1 MRTSVISDRK
11 IYVGLALELG
21 KHASSV
27 GILKLLRRGVVE
39 SGEFAYGKKYLNLP
53 NAIPLNNEHLPFSTA
68 PTVLA
73 ERRIR
78 DGGVLPLTFRDA
90 LPDSWGRRV
99 LEAQYGRTLDDIDAL
114 LMTNV
119 DRVGAMVF
127 SESLPI
133 EIYNT
138 EADIVTLEQMSEA
151 VYRLELSMEISPEM
165 RRLLQRGGTL
175 GGARPKATFI
185 YDNRRWIAKFPAQG
199 DEHDVELLEASLL
212 KLAEMCGITVSP
224 SRLEKTN
231 RGHTILTRRFDREG
245 DIGNERRIHYL
256 SASAILNVPY
266 ESNGGSYVE
275 FAQVLRRIAINPAH
289 DLDQL
294 YRRMIFNLL
303 IDNTD
308 DHVKNHGV
316 LHVEQG
322 QYKLAPAFDL
332 VMQLTNT
339 GYQELAIISGNNN
352 SNLKIAKKVSP
363 HFGINN
369 KDAENII
376 QEIETKVTGNLVDI
390 LKHLGANDSLQQRV
404 RRCINIQRDLINSH

>member
-1 MRTSVISDRK
+1 MTSDRK
-11 IYVGLALELG
+11 IYVGLALESG
-21 KHASSV
+21 KDATSV
-27 GILKLLRRGVVE
+27 GLLKLLRRGVVE
-39 SGEFAYGKKYLNLP
+39 SGEFAYGNQYLALP
-53 NAIPLNNEHLPFSTA
+53 NAIPLNNDYLPFSTA
-68 PTVLA
+68 PMVLT

-99 LEAQYGRTLDDIDAL
+99 LEAQYGKTLDDIDAL
-114 LMTNV
+114 LMTNA

-133 EIYNT
+133 EIANM
-138 EADIVTLEQMSEA
+138 EVDLVTLEQMSEA
-151 VYRLELSMEISPEM
+151 VNRLELSMEISPEM
-165 RRLLQRGGTL
+165 RRLLQKGGTL

-185 YDNRRWIAKFPAQG
+185 HDNRRWIAKFPAQG
-199 DEHDVELLEASLL
+199 DDHDVELLEASIL
-212 KLAEMCGITVSP
+212 KLAEMCGIEASP
-224 SRLEKTN
+224 SRLEKIN
-231 RGHTILTRRFDREG
+231 RGHAILTMRFDRE
-245 DIGNERRIHYL
+245 DNIANERRIHYL

-275 FAQVLRRIAINPAH
+275 LAQTLRRISVNPTH
-289 DLDQL
+289 DLNQL
-294 YRRMIFNLL
+294 YRRMIFNLF

-316 LHVEQG
+316 LHVGQG

-339 GYQELAIISGNNN
+339 GYQELAIILGNNN
-352 SNLKIAKKVSP
+352 SSIKLAKEASP

-376 QEIETKVTGNLVDI
+376 QNIETKITQNLIDI
-390 LKHLGANDSLQQRV
+390 VKHFGANDSLLERV
-404 RRCINIQRDLINSH
+404 KRCLSKQRDLIHSH